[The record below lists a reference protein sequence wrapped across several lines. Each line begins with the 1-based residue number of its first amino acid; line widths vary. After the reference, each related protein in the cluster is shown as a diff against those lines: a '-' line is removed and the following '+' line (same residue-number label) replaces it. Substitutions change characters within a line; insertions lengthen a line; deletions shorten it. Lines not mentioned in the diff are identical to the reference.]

1 LTRKKTAGDR
11 LADILDGGATRRKH
25 FVEDVGQS
33 NLPSVTSEEKPNI
46 LITGV
51 SRYWGERLALLMKR
65 DRCFGEVFGID
76 VKKPRIAYRRTEF
89 THLDIRSPLIIDFLI
104 SRKVRTVVH
113 LQVHETE
120 NAEELFQ
127 RNVMDFMFLLSACAD
142 AGVENFLFMSET
154 AVYGYQADNPVRL
167 REHRYL
173 VKKNS
178 PFLDRAMG
186 QAPALANLLEVEKFT
201 FSFRKQNPNLRVV
214 PLRFAPILGPR
225 CNSWM
230 TRYLREPV
238 IPTVLGFDPLI
249 QVVHEDDVPRATL
262 AAACSDI
269 DGPINLAAPGILTL
283 HQMIRRMGGTSLPFA
298 RPIGNLWRRLRTA
311 FTGEVLAPM
320 GHDSL
325 KYSCIGDLRRM
336 KNELCYVPRFTGAQT
351 LDNFSEHRRMAR
363 YYHESE
369 PDAVYG
375 KYVEGALKQILAED
389 SLGMGD
395 L

>member
-1 LTRKKTAGDR
+1 MSDQKSARDR
-11 LADILDGGATRRKH
+11 LADILEEGPEMATSFGGGGGTLGA
-25 FVEDVGQS
+25 DAD
-33 NLPSVTSEEKPNI
+33 EKPNM

-51 SRYWGERLALLMKR
+51 SRYWGERLALAMER
-65 DRCFGEVFGID
+65 DRHFDKVFGID
-76 VKKPRIAYRRTEF
+76 VQKPRINFRHTDF

-104 SRKVRTVVH
+104 SRKVKTVVH
-113 LQVHETE
+113 LLEHESDDL
-120 NAEELFQ
+120 EELFQ

-142 AGVENFLFMSET
+142 AGVEKFLFMSET
-154 AVYGYQADNPVRL
+154 AVYGYQPDNPVRL
-167 REHRYL
+167 GEHRYL
-173 VKKNS
+173 VKKSS
-178 PFLDRAMG
+178 PFLDRSVG
-186 QAPALANLLEVEKFT
+186 QIPRLSNLLEVEKFC
-201 FSFRKQNPNLRVV
+201 FKFRKQHSLRII
-214 PLRFAPILGPR
+214 PMRFSPILGPR
-225 CNSWM
+225 SQTWM
-230 TRYLREPV
+230 TCYLREPV

-249 QVVHEDDVPRATL
+249 QIIHEDDVVRAML
-262 AAACSDI
+262 AVARSEI

-283 HQMIRRMGGTSLPFA
+283 HQMIRRMGGTSIPFA
-298 RPIGNLWRRLRTA
+298 RPLGKLWRKLRTA

-320 GHDSL
+320 GMDSL

-336 KNELCYVPRFTGAQT
+336 SDELRFEPRFNAVQT

-375 KYVEGALKQILAED
+375 KYVEDALKHILAED